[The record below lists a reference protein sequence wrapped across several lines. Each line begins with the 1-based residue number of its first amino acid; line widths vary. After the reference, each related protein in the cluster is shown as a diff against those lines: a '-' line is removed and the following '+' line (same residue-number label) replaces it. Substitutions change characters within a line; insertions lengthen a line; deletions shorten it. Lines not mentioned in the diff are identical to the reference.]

1 MAAFGT
7 GINAALG
14 RIDYTP
20 YLQGASQGSAAIGQG
35 IADLGQAAGK
45 AVREFYQNKETNEMF
60 KGVSQKV
67 SDYIKANPLFGQQFG
82 VKNPDDLAAIGVG
95 IKAFGGGDKKQGAM
109 MVGQMI
115 SQLQQQETESKAFSS
130 ALSANSLT
138 EGVQNYIKEGGK
150 NPQAVA
156 QFIMQQQESAGKMG
170 ETAAN
175 TRFLDAKTQEALSP
189 PPPPSRTPEQMEI
202 DTALQAA
209 SQNVGRPLTASE
221 QNQVISSV
229 RNPIRLREAPA
240 GFRYTTSGTLE
251 PIPGGPEDIK
261 AQEVAAK
268 MATEA
273 KKNEEEIA
281 RSQEQANQTMWEI
294 NNARNVV
301 MSAISAVRGGAGG
314 PIEGLP
320 FVRDVLAAGG
330 ADSSKVLN
338 SQYDTIRSVLKLE
351 KIMQLKDL
359 SKTGATG
366 FGQLSD
372 KENATLES
380 AVANLN
386 TSLPEET
393 QIKNLQT
400 VQRYLDKLMTPVK
413 AKAGVT
419 TSGGRA
425 FTIEP

>member
-138 EGVQNYIKEGGK
+138 EGVQNYIKEGGR

-189 PPPPSRTPEQMEI
+189 PPAPSRTPEQMEI

-209 SQNVGRPLTASE
+209 AQSRGRPLTPAE

-229 RNPIRLREAPA
+229 RNPIRAPE
-240 GFRYTTSGTLE
+240 GFNIDESGGWRV
-251 PIPGGPEDIK
+251 IPNSPADLK
-261 AQEVAAK
+261 AQEAAAK
-268 MATEA
+268 MAAEA
-273 KKNEEEIA
+273 KKNEEEMA

-314 PIEGLP
+314 TFEGLP
-320 FVRDVLAAGG
+320 FVRDALAIAG
-330 ADSSKVLN
+330 ADSAKNLN
-338 SQYDTIRSVLKLE
+338 SDYDTIKSVLKLQ

-372 KENATLES
+372 KENVALES
-380 AVANLN
+380 SVANLN
-386 TSLPEET
+386 TSLPEEK

-400 VQRYLDKLMTPVK
+400 ILQYLDKLMTPVK